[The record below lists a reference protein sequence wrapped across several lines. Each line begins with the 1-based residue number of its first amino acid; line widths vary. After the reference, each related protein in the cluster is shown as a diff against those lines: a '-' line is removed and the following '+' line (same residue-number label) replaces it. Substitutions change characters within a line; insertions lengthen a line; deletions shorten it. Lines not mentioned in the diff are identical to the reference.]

1 MCFYRFE
8 REIAWNTLLLLKWLK
23 RGIFRDAI
31 WPHFAK
37 RGNMTA
43 NRYEWTKAKNELV
56 DAVKQPGFPEELG
69 VEIAKN
75 LGSPQAMRRMIG
87 YLYNVKPRS
96 VELLVDEML
105 AIRSEIDAWK
115 KKKAS
120 GEANAKY
127 NGILYYGLGGDEEQ
141 MDG

>member
-1 MCFYRFE
+1 
-8 REIAWNTLLLLKWLK
+8 
-23 RGIFRDAI
+23 
-31 WPHFAK
+31 
-37 RGNMTA
+37 MTA
-43 NRYEWTKAKNELV
+43 NQYEWTEAKNELV
-56 DAVKQPGFPEELG
+56 DAVKQLGFLEELG
-69 VEIAKN
+69 VEMAKT
-75 LGSPQAMRRMIG
+75 LGSPQAMRRMMG

-127 NGILYYGLGGDEEQ
+127 NEILYYGLGGDEE
-141 MDG
+141 